1 MIEAF
6 KELIETENCMEK
18 FFNNYTNEK
27 VVLFGAGFSMYKLLD
42 KLLEQNINIVAIC
55 DNNENKYGQK
65 ITNKLEVISFNESI
79 NLYPN
84 AIYIISSHDYF
95 WEIYNSLTKTLP
107 KNQVCSID
115 FECAHYF
122 YGYKFKK
129 YFIDNIND
137 FEKIY
142 NLFSDDESKK
152 LFIQVLKA
160 HFTGERKE
168 FDKAFSGKED
178 WYLFN
183 NLLKPE
189 SDSIYIDCGAYDGD
203 TILLFNKAA
212 VNGYKKIIAL
222 EPDPDIQEK
231 LKNNITNNDIKNIDI
246 LKIGAF
252 NTCTNLYFEQNG
264 VYSNI
269 TTEEKINLS
278 PKTIEIKVDCIDNI
292 INNEK
297 VDIIK
302 MDIEGAEYFALD
314 GAKETILK
322 NKPKL
327 AICLYHN
334 YEDFLRIPLLIHEMN
349 NNYKFYLKHQSSGCT
364 DTILF
369 AVDNKN

>member
-18 FFNNYTNEK
+18 FFNNYSNEK

-55 DNNENKYGQK
+55 DNNENKQGEK
-65 ITNKLEVISFNESI
+65 ITNKLEVISFNESM

-84 AIYIISSHDYF
+84 AIYIISSHNYF
-95 WEIYNSLTKTLP
+95 WEIYNSLTETLP
-107 KNQVCSID
+107 KNQVCNID

-122 YGYKFKK
+122 YGYEFKK
-129 YFIDNIND
+129 YFIANIDNFGN
-137 FEKIY
+137 IY
-142 NLFSDDESKK
+142 NLFSDNESKE

-168 FDKAFSGKED
+168 FDKAFSGNED

-189 SDSIYIDCGAYDGD
+189 SDSTYIDCGAYDGD

-212 VNGYKKIIAL
+212 INGYKKIIAL

-231 LKNNITNNDIKNIDI
+231 LKNTITNNGIKNIDM

-252 NTCTNLYFEQNG
+252 NTCTKLYFEQNG

-269 TTEEKINLS
+269 TTEEKTNLS

-292 INNEK
+292 INDEK

-314 GAKETILK
+314 GAKGTILK

-349 NNYKFYLKHQSSGCT
+349 NNYKFYLRHQSYGCT

-369 AVDNKN
+369 AIDNKN